1 LAHMKKPMA
10 LALSLVLG
18 QAAAV
23 SAASA
28 APATAR
34 GAPALALA
42 AVVARHSPLLSAQD
56 KSVIARLFGGDT
68 GFGLPAHGKLSVT
81 ADAVVC
87 RFSNVDITAR
97 TCELTF
103 GTHKRT
109 LKGREANELTAT
121 AAAADIPSGV
131 AAGSVIAR
139 VSKLVCT
146 LDPGEIK
153 QKAGG
158 GAACSFET
166 EP

>member
-1 LAHMKKPMA
+1 VALMKKPMA
-10 LALSLVLG
+10 FALSLVLG
-18 QAAAV
+18 QAAAA
-23 SAASA
+23 SAAAA
-28 APATAR
+28 APATAS

-42 AVVARHSPLLSAQD
+42 AVVAEHSPLLSARD
-56 KSVIARLFGGDT
+56 RRVIARLFGGDT
-68 GFGLPAHGKLSVT
+68 RFGFPGNGKLSVT

-103 GTHKRT
+103 GAHKRT

-121 AAAADIPSGV
+121 AAAADVPSGV

-146 LDPGEIK
+146 LDPAEIK

-158 GAACSFET
+158 GAACAFET